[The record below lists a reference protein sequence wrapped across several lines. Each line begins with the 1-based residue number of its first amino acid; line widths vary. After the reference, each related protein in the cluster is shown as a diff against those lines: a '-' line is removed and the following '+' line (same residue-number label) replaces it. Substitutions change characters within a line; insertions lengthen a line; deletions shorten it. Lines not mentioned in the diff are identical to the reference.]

1 MKLEL
6 IRDDNNT
13 LSGYKI
19 IRETEDELE
28 AIEMVRDMYF
38 WGHLGK
44 LKYGGRK
51 SKLETDDTME
61 LSFVT
66 EGYAHQQREKLR
78 IAVEEY
84 KQEKLTNTLKQFT
97 HETNQA
103 PH

>member
-6 IRDDNNT
+6 IRDDNNN

-44 LKYGGRK
+44 LKYGGRC
-51 SKLETDDTME
+51 SEPGTDNTME
-61 LSFVT
+61 LKFVT
-66 EGYAHQQREKLR
+66 ELYAEQEKEKLKL
-78 IAVEEY
+78 AVEQY
-84 KQEKLTNTLKQFT
+84 IQEKSTNTLK
-97 HETNQA
+97 
-103 PH
+103 

>member
-38 WGHLGK
+38 WGHIGK

-51 SKLETDDTME
+51 SKPGTDDTME

-66 EGYAHQQREKLR
+66 QEYKILEREKHKQE
-78 IAVEEY
+78 IQEY
-84 KQEKLTNTLKQFT
+84 KLMLLKSV
-97 HETNQA
+97 NKKN
-103 PH
+103 

>member
-6 IRDDNNT
+6 IRDDNNN

-44 LKYGGRK
+44 LKYGGRC
-51 SKLETDDTME
+51 SEPGTDDTME
-61 LSFVT
+61 LKFVT
-66 EGYAHQQREKLR
+66 EEYAILEREKLNR
-78 IAVEEY
+78 LVEEY
-84 KQEKLTNTLKQFT
+84 KEEKLNNTPKTN
-97 HETNQA
+97 
-103 PH
+103 

>member
-6 IRDDNNT
+6 IRDDNNN

-19 IRETEDELE
+19 IRETSDELDT
-28 AIEMVRDMYF
+28 IEIVRDMYF

-51 SKLETDDTME
+51 SEPGTDNTME

-66 EGYAHQQREKLR
+66 QEYADQERVKHK
-78 IAVEEY
+78 IAIEEY
-84 KQEKLTNTLKQFT
+84 KKEKLTNSSK
-97 HETNQA
+97 
-103 PH
+103 

>member
-6 IRDDNNT
+6 IRDDNNN

-44 LKYGGRK
+44 LKYGGRC
-51 SKLETDDTME
+51 SKPGTDDTME
-61 LSFVT
+61 LKFVT
-66 EGYAHQQREKLR
+66 QEYAILEREKLNR
-78 IAVEEY
+78 LVEEY
-84 KQEKLTNTLKQFT
+84 KEEKLNKT
-97 HETNQA
+97 HKIK
-103 PH
+103 

>member
-19 IRETEDELE
+19 IRETSDELDTME
-28 AIEMVRDMYF
+28 IVRDMYF
-38 WGHLGK
+38 WGHIGK

-51 SKLETDDTME
+51 SEPGTDNTME

-66 EGYAHQQREKLR
+66 QEYADQERAKHK
-78 IAVEEY
+78 IAIEEY
-84 KQEKLTNTLKQFT
+84 KKEKLKNTLK
-97 HETNQA
+97 
-103 PH
+103 

>member
-6 IRDDNNT
+6 IRDDTNN

-44 LKYGGRK
+44 LKYGGRC
-51 SKLETDDTME
+51 SEPGTDNTME
-61 LSFVT
+61 LKFVT
-66 EGYAHQQREKLR
+66 EEYANQEREKFKIL
-78 IAVEEY
+78 VEEY
-84 KQEKLTNTLKQFT
+84 KEEKLNNTHKTN
-97 HETNQA
+97 
-103 PH
+103 

>member
-6 IRDDNNT
+6 IRDDNNN

-44 LKYGGRK
+44 LKYGGRC
-51 SKLETDDTME
+51 SEPGTDNTME
-61 LSFVT
+61 LKFVT
-66 EGYAHQQREKLR
+66 QEYADQQKEKINRL
-78 IAVEEY
+78 VEEY
-84 KQEKLTNTLKQFT
+84 KQQKLANTNKI
-97 HETNQA
+97 NQL
-103 PH
+103 

>member
-6 IRDDNNT
+6 IKDENNK

-44 LKYGGRK
+44 LTYGGR
-51 SKLETDDTME
+51 SSAPGTDDTCE
-61 LSFVT
+61 LRFIT
-66 EGYAHQQREKLR
+66 
-78 IAVEEY
+78 EEY
-84 KQEKLTNTLKQFT
+84 KEQEKTNLYKYLEELRQQRN
-97 HETNQA
+97 EQ
-103 PH
+103 

>member
-6 IRDDNNT
+6 IRDDNNK

-44 LKYGGRK
+44 LKYGGRC
-51 SKLETDDTME
+51 SKPGTDDTME
-61 LSFVT
+61 LKFVT
-66 EGYAHQQREKLR
+66 QEYDNQQTEKLK
-78 IAVEEY
+78 ILVKEY
-84 KQEKLTNTLKQFT
+84 KQEKLNNTHKI
-97 HETNQA
+97 N
-103 PH
+103 

>member
-6 IRDDNNT
+6 IRDDNNN

-28 AIEMVRDMYF
+28 AIEMVRVMYF

-44 LKYGGRK
+44 LKYGGRC
-51 SKLETDDTME
+51 SEPGTDNTME

-66 EGYAHQQREKLR
+66 QEYADQERVKHK
-78 IAVEEY
+78 IAIEEY
-84 KQEKLTNTLKQFT
+84 KKEKLNNTTKTN
-97 HETNQA
+97 
-103 PH
+103 

>member
-6 IRDDNNT
+6 IKDDNNK

-44 LKYGGRK
+44 LKYGGR
-51 SKLETDDTME
+51 SSAPGTDDTSE
-61 LSFVT
+61 LRFVT
-66 EGYAHQQREKLR
+66 EEYAEQEKTKLYEKLEALR
-78 IAVEEY
+78 EQRNE
-84 KQEKLTNTLKQFT
+84 Q
-97 HETNQA
+97 
-103 PH
+103 

>member
-6 IRDDNNT
+6 IRDDNNN

-44 LKYGGRK
+44 LKYGGRC
-51 SKLETDDTME
+51 SEPGTDDTME
-61 LSFVT
+61 LKFVT
-66 EGYAHQQREKLR
+66 QEYDNQQTEKLKTL
-78 IAVEEY
+78 VEEY
-84 KQEKLTNTLKQFT
+84 KQEKLTNTHKINHL
-97 HETNQA
+97 
-103 PH
+103 

>member
-6 IRDDNNT
+6 IRDDNNN

-44 LKYGGRK
+44 LKYGGRC
-51 SKLETDDTME
+51 SEPGTDNTME
-61 LSFVT
+61 LKFVT
-66 EGYAHQQREKLR
+66 EEYAILEREKFKIL
-78 IAVEEY
+78 VEEY
-84 KQEKLTNTLKQFT
+84 KEEKLNNTHKTN
-97 HETNQA
+97 
-103 PH
+103 

>member
-6 IRDDNNT
+6 IRDDNYN

-44 LKYGGRK
+44 LKYGGRC
-51 SKLETDDTME
+51 SEPGTDNTME
-61 LSFVT
+61 LKFVT
-66 EGYAHQQREKLR
+66 EEYAAQERVKHK
-78 IAVEEY
+78 IAIEEY
-84 KQEKLTNTLKQFT
+84 KKEKLKNTL
-97 HETNQA
+97 
-103 PH
+103 